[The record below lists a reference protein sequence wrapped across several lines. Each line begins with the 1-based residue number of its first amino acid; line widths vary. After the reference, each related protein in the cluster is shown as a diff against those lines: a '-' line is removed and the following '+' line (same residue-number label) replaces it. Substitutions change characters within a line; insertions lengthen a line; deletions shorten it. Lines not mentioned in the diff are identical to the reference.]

1 MGNLSSLFQPL
12 PIFLYPHPLDPHK
25 EDRTSVYVEWRKR
38 TLRKCLMLF
47 KRPSLSSG
55 SDIASLAWHRQGED
69 PKQSSPA
76 LGETP
81 RPPALRLGPAP
92 PFPIGS
98 AVPRVTPATPT
109 LPYQRGAGL
118 GAREAGQART
128 RRRKGLGPD
137 GEREGVVFP
146 VSWVT

>member
-1 MGNLSSLFQPL
+1 MGNPSSLFQPL

-25 EDRTSVYVEWRKR
+25 EDRMSVYVEWRKR

-47 KRPSLSSG
+47 KRRSLFSG
-55 SDIASLAWHRQGED
+55 SDIASLASHRHGED

-81 RPPALRLGPAP
+81 RPPALRLGPAL

-109 LPYQRGAGL
+109 LPYQRGAEL

-128 RRRKGLGPD
+128 RRRTGLGPD
-137 GEREGVVFP
+137 REREGVVFP